1 MDGIKQI
8 IITYC
13 FCAAACGVMYFLVP
27 KGNMEKPFRVF
38 VSVFF
43 LAVLLT
49 PILKFSIDFSAF
61 DNIIEN
67 ETGVTVPADIL
78 SVYSDKIKTDAG
90 TLLRENNILYKNI
103 DVAMDIDGD
112 NYIYIKRI
120 SLELENE
127 ADRNA
132 AEKLIENETGVIPE
146 VVSGQ

>member
-1 MDGIKQI
+1 
-8 IITYC
+8 
-13 FCAAACGVMYFLVP
+13 MYFLVP